1 MDMRK
6 LREDFP
12 TLRRSDDVYL
22 DSACQSLRPDSVIKA
37 ITDYYTEYP
46 SCGDRSVHS
55 MGSRVS
61 LMEDNTR
68 ESLSKLFGTDNPDCY
83 VFTKNTTEALNTVA
97 FGLGLESGDTVV
109 TTDSEHNS
117 NHVPWLVL
125 SKEKGIRRRYVRTDA
140 DGEFDMESFKDCL
153 DGTVKAVSVHHS
165 SNVTGCTMPVREI
178 CEMAHD
184 IGAKVVIDGAQA
196 APHMKVD
203 LEKIDPDFY
212 CFSMHK
218 MLGPS
223 GMGIMYGK
231 YEELEKLR
239 PLTFGGGTV
248 GRVTYENVTFASP
261 PAKFESGLQNYSGI
275 AGTGAAVE
283 YLRKVGMENVEEQ
296 DRKLMRAIVSETKD
310 IEGLEI
316 VGPED
321 PDRRGSVF
329 SFNIK
334 GLTPHDIALT
344 LDYMHVMIRSGM
356 HCAHPY
362 FEGKHTAGSAR
373 ASVYLYN
380 DKEDVKR
387 FAEALRTVADNYSV

>member
-61 LMEDNTR
+61 VMEDNTR

-231 YEELEKLR
+231 
-239 PLTFGGGTV
+239 
-248 GRVTYENVTFASP
+248 
-261 PAKFESGLQNYSGI
+261 
-275 AGTGAAVE
+275 
-283 YLRKVGMENVEEQ
+283 
-296 DRKLMRAIVSETKD
+296 
-310 IEGLEI
+310 
-316 VGPED
+316 
-321 PDRRGSVF
+321 
-329 SFNIK
+329 
-334 GLTPHDIALT
+334 
-344 LDYMHVMIRSGM
+344 
-356 HCAHPY
+356 
-362 FEGKHTAGSAR
+362 
-373 ASVYLYN
+373 
-380 DKEDVKR
+380 
-387 FAEALRTVADNYSV
+387 